1 MGGVCRR
8 GVLAD
13 LLTRSLNAVDELR
26 CLRSRLALLS
36 PWLSLGAKVI
46 ADLLLSCS
54 PCLRV
59 LAGCQCCFGARMWES
74 VWARPSFGDHVFVE
88 TINVCDFRER
98 LGFSS
103 P

>member
-59 LAGCQCCFGARMWES
+59 LAGCQNAVSALECGRVFGQGLLL
-74 VWARPSFGDHVFVE
+74 VTTF
-88 TINVCDFRER
+88 
-98 LGFSS
+98 L
-103 P
+103 